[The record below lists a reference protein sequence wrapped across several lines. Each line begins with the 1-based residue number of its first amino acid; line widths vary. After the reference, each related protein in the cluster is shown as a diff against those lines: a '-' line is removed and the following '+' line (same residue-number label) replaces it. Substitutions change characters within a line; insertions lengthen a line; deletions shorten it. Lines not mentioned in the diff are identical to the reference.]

1 MTLADYLDDV
11 VAFNDKALSSTAE
24 TDTSGTLVTTTA
36 TLRVHLERDEG
47 VLGRV
52 YWRAYDNDTA
62 MPMLFNS
69 GNFEVT
75 TNMNLS
81 DELSELV
88 DYLTKEK
95 AHV

>member
-1 MTLADYLDDV
+1 MY
-11 VAFNDKALSSTAE
+11 K
-24 TDTSGTLVTTTA
+24 
-36 TLRVHLERDEG
+36 RQ

-52 YWRAYDNDTA
+52 YWRAYDNDTS
-62 MPMLFNS
+62 MPVLFNS

-95 AHV
+95 THV

>member
-24 TDTSGTLVTTTA
+24 TDTSGTLVITTA
-36 TLRVHLERDEG
+36 TLRVHLERNEG

-62 MPMLFNS
+62 MPVLFNS

-95 AHV
+95 THV

>member
-62 MPMLFNS
+62 MPVLFNS

-95 AHV
+95 THV

>member
-62 MPMLFNS
+62 MPVLFNS

>member
-24 TDTSGTLVTTTA
+24 SDTSGTLVVTTA
-36 TLRVHLERDEG
+36 TLRIHLAPDEG

-52 YWRAYDNDTA
+52 YWRAYDNDTS
-62 MPMLFNS
+62 MPVLFNS
-69 GNFEVT
+69 GNFEIT
-75 TNMNLS
+75 SSMNLS

-95 AHV
+95 THV

>member
-62 MPMLFNS
+62 MPVLFNS

-75 TNMNLS
+75 THMNLA
-81 DELSELV
+81 DELSDLV

>member
-36 TLRVHLERDEG
+36 TLRVHLELDEG

-62 MPMLFNS
+62 MPVLFNS

-95 AHV
+95 THV